1 MWRRLPIMPRKF
13 KITEEQFFML
23 TYPKTPTGWTCD
35 NLVTTLDGLGCDYR
49 IGREL
54 HQDGSPHYH
63 AMLVFAE
70 PYSDD
75 DARITFTCD
84 GRTPNIKMRRAKPQ
98 NGWDYVGKHAGT
110 KEGHEIVAERGMRPG
125 GEDDGTERPSNDVWH
140 EIILARTREEFFDS
154 AARLAPRQLAC
165 SFSQLTA
172 YADWKYRVAEKLYET
187 PVGNFEVP
195 IELQRW
201 ANENLEGLVLF
212 GATRLGKTVWA
223 RSLGRH
229 YYTAGLWDLAGF
241 DESVEYAIFDDMV
254 NGLRA
259 GYFKYKDWMGG
270 QFNFTVQDKYAK
282 KKRVNWGKAAIYI
295 TNVDPRLDANAG
307 DIEWDWMEENCTF
320 YEVREPIFRANIE

>member
-1 MWRRLPIMPRKF
+1 MPRKF
-13 KITEEQFFML
+13 KITEEQYFML

-201 ANENLEGLVLF
+201 ANENLEC
-212 GATRLGKTVWA
+212 
-223 RSLGRH
+223 SGR
-229 YYTAGLWDLAGF
+229 
-241 DESVEYAIFDDMV
+241 
-254 NGLRA
+254 
-259 GYFKYKDWMGG
+259 
-270 QFNFTVQDKYAK
+270 
-282 KKRVNWGKAAIYI
+282 
-295 TNVDPRLDANAG
+295 
-307 DIEWDWMEENCTF
+307 
-320 YEVREPIFRANIE
+320 